1 MQNGEKISNNNSIP
15 ESTWDS
21 LKDFAGEQNL
31 NSKTGKARTFSEFDI
46 YPRMP
51 GESNEEYGERL
62 KFMHEKTADYE
73 AAESAKAEEATRG
86 AEKDAYFAS
95 EQGQKELDEEARFD
109 RLTEKLD
116 QAVAEGRMSA
126 EHAKSLL
133 ERQLE
138 RSVEEIE
145 GHRQDYKDRQSVGTP
160 EEEARYEEWFRSR
173 GLLDSEQP
181 IKSDTKQIEITE
193 ISEAPKAPELPEVQ
207 EDVIDKEPVVELL
220 PEIQADLDDKLADIA
235 KWRERDANRIW
246 RGESGHSQEFYD
258 KMVADVT
265 AEATA
270 TNRAL
275 LEAQAA
281 KSEQEPV
288 AESEQMPT
296 IEPASTSELASA
308 PELESTSLHE
318 IEETSIHEIEEAA
331 KHEQAIAELENRI
344 REAKLELLTEKE
356 KRIALLKER
365 IATVK
370 EELSLIGK
378 AKKKSRFGLLSRIFS
393 RTKPSVT
400 NEVKTSASEESDIP
414 VVEEDITSAVEEIDT
429 PSPAE
434 EKPFNLADSIRQDR
448 LGGKLDDEGVDILT
462 NEDGLSDKNSLHI
475 ASWWANLDDEVK
487 HEIATF
493 EKGLGNSK
501 YGRALR
507 VWLQING
514 VI

>member
-62 KFMHEKTADYE
+62 KFMHEKTAEYE
-73 AAESAKAEEATRG
+73 AAESAKAEEATRS

-126 EHAKSLL
+126 EHAKNLL

-181 IKSDTKQIEITE
+181 IKSDTEQIEITE
-193 ISEAPKAPELPEVQ
+193 TSEAPKAPELPEVQ
-207 EDVIDKEPVVELL
+207 EDVVDKEPTVELL

-265 AEATA
+265 AEAVA

-275 LEAQAA
+275 LETQAA

-318 IEETSIHEIEEAA
+318 IEETSIHELEEAA

-344 REAKLELLTEKE
+344 REAKLELLAEKE

-370 EELSLIGK
+370 EELSLISK

-393 RTKPSVT
+393 RTKPSAT
-400 NEVKTSASEESDIP
+400 NEVKTSTSEESDIP
-414 VVEEDITSAVEEIDT
+414 VAEEDITSAVEEIDT

-462 NEDGLSDKNSLHI
+462 NEDGLSDKNSLRI
-475 ASWWANLDDEVK
+475 ASWWANLDDGVK
-487 HEIATF
+487 HEIVTF